1 MKIERISLAATEASV
16 TSPVRPISA
25 PRTDRTTLR
34 NTDNPLEP
42 TVKAAQMARAMKT
55 AATAPAQAPNLSRS
69 SSEPVIPPSGFK
81 KFLMAGGVLLA
92 SVGVV
97 AGFISMV
104 ALGPI
109 GLGAAAGAAALAAGM
124 IWLGSKVA

>member
-16 TSPVRPISA
+16 NSPVRPISA
-25 PRTDRTTLR
+25 PRTDLR
-34 NTDNPLEP
+34 NTDNPLAP
-42 TVKAAQMARAMKT
+42 TVKAEQMARAMKT
-55 AATAPAQAPNLSRS
+55 AATAPVAAPPNLSRS

-81 KFLMAGGVLLA
+81 KFLMLGGVLMA

-97 AGFISMV
+97 AGFVSIA

-109 GLGAAAGAAALAAGM
+109 GLGIAGGAAVLAAAM
-124 IWLGSKVA
+124 IWLGSKVK